1 MSLDIRAP
9 AARGYGRDRA
19 NSERQMQEMDARL
32 RQVPAAWPEPE
43 AAATEYRT
51 IAIIGGNAAQ
61 IGGSIEGI
69 QYIETLATLTQA
81 YNPNVDTVYPA
92 GLGYGVL
99 FVDGV
104 RQPGNVLVRHNFVAL
119 GWAVLGSA
127 LVRPCGTVSLSY
139 TPGGGGPAI
148 AMSAYIFDWV

>member
-1 MSLDIRAP
+1 MSPGSDDHLRDLQRRLVDAERRLDR
-9 AARGYGRDRA
+9 
-19 NSERQMQEMDARL
+19 
-32 RQVPAAWPEPE
+32 VPARWAQ
-43 AAATEYRT
+43 AAVAPSYRT
-51 IAIIGGNAAQ
+51 ISIIGGNTAQ

-92 GLGYGVL
+92 GLGYGAL

-127 LVRPCGTVSLSY
+127 LVRPCGTVSLTY

>member
-1 MSLDIRAP
+1 MSPGSDDHLRDLQRRLVDAERRLDR
-9 AARGYGRDRA
+9 
-19 NSERQMQEMDARL
+19 
-32 RQVPAAWPEPE
+32 VPARWAQ
-43 AAATEYRT
+43 AAAPPSYRT
-51 IAIIGGNAAQ
+51 ISIIGGNTAQ
-61 IGGSIEGI
+61 IGGGIEGI
-69 QYIETLATLTQA
+69 QYIETLAALSQA
-81 YNPNVDTVYPA
+81 YNPNIDTVYPA

-127 LVRPCGTVSLSY
+127 LVRPCGTVSLTY